1 MMKQNLA
8 GLLFRILLEM
18 DDSRHHLNQ
27 FYFTRTRQFT
37 STFESVLIYAKS
49 SIRLNIWISFN
60 LRKIANSSQNVFNL
74 R

>member
-49 SIRLNIWISFN
+49 PIRLKMFLIYAKSSIRLCFLNQF
-60 LRKIANSSQNVFNL
+60 
-74 R
+74 